1 MSDPKNMTSKK
12 IPDFW
17 STPWTVKE
25 KPLRVEVGDLSLV
38 ISRQSHEWQLA
49 YHWFKKENQGEFSCQ
64 YIDEF
69 PEKPISMGSRHKGVT
84 RIAMESMTNEIT
96 FNPQLA
102 DRPVVVRPYSPLLIP
117 ANNKITLYISAPLW
131 ICINFSKKVKQELP
145 VQQLSDTWM
154 GLMTGKGE
162 LCYGSYTHAR
172 LDQDMLLR
180 LPYRALTPV
189 TMRNKSHADFTLE
202 RLSIPAPYLSLYA
215 GAGQLTTEPLSI
227 VMDSEKHQGVV
238 EIGKVSGKK
247 AITPPRQKADRGILV
262 NTWENLFA

>member
-1 MSDPKNMTSKK
+1 MGLKRMKSKK
-12 IPDFW
+12 NTDIW
-17 STPWTVKE
+17 STPWIVE
-25 KPLRVEVGDLSLV
+25 QKPLRVEIGDLSLT
-38 ISRQSHEWQLA
+38 INHQNHEWQLV
-49 YHWFKKENQGEFSCQ
+49 YFWTKKENQGEFSCH

-69 PEKPISMGSRHKGVT
+69 PETPTSLSGIHNGLA
-84 RIAMESMTNEIT
+84 RIAMETMTDELT

-131 ICINFSKKVKQELP
+131 LCINFSKKVKRELP

-154 GLMTGKGE
+154 GLITGKGE

-189 TMRNKSHADFTLE
+189 TMRNKSNADFTLE

-215 GAGQLTTEPLSI
+215 GDGQLVTEPLSI

-247 AITPPRQKADRGILV
+247 AITPPRKKADKGILV